1 MGAMGDVIRLEP
13 VMRYFH
19 DTGHMV
25 VLHTSNNFYNLFINH
40 DYKIHNI
47 HLVDGRLLKNAK
59 HYDLDMSYENNPQVP
74 HLISYFEACGVCED
88 DYKKYLTK
96 QKLSLGF
103 QVNQHTKLFNKYVV
117 LHIDDRPQAS
127 RNIYGVDWQMVA
139 YELKRNGYD
148 LIQVGFQNKE
158 IIGTMHMR
166 TINENLLSYL
176 VAGADMFIGIDS
188 GISHIAA
195 GFNIPSMIF
204 FGNVN
209 PDIIHVDLDNIV
221 VVTNHNQ
228 ENPICEKPY
237 CWHSVVGCAGVPCYI
252 NESSP
257 PCSSFST
264 KQVINFIKL
273 MK

>member
-1 MGAMGDVIRLEP
+1 
-13 VMRYFH
+13 
-19 DTGHMV
+19 
-25 VLHTSNNFYNLFINH
+25 
-40 DYKIHNI
+40 
-47 HLVDGRLLKNAK
+47 
-59 HYDLDMSYENNPQVP
+59 
-74 HLISYFEACGVCED
+74 
-88 DYKKYLTK
+88 
-96 QKLSLGF
+96 
-103 QVNQHTKLFNKYVV
+103 
-117 LHIDDRPQAS
+117 
-127 RNIYGVDWQMVA
+127 
-139 YELKRNGYD
+139 
-148 LIQVGFQNKE
+148 
-158 IIGTMHMR
+158 
-166 TINENLLSYL
+166 
-176 VAGADMFIGIDS
+176 
-188 GISHIAA
+188 
-195 GFNIPSMIF
+195 MIF